1 MIALAL
7 MSPLLF
13 LALLMVLQRVEE
25 AVFPPARTRPNKPS
39 SRPPGPALSLR
50 TTPADGGR
58 GGSTAAGAA
67 RSRRPAAA
75 ANVTT

>member
-13 LALLMVLQRVEE
+13 LALLLVLQRVEE
-25 AVFPPARTRPNKPS
+25 AVFPPARTRPNTSS
-39 SRPPGPALSLR
+39 SRPPGPALSPR
-50 TTPADGGR
+50 TAPADGGR
-58 GGSTAAGAA
+58 GRSTAAGAA

-75 ANVTT
+75 ANVTS